1 MDTALKI
8 NAIKNHL
15 NIKKDIDLASYL
27 GVKQSTLAT
36 WKLRNTMDIDV
47 IISKCDFINPS
58 WLLTGEGPML
68 KESNQLNTMDANKEA
83 DLLRSEIEILKKSN
97 EEKERTI
104 QRLFEQ
110 FEKLSEQNQVL
121 VSIVT
126 NTSVPKKKEA
136 I

>member
-1 MDTALKI
+1 MSVKERI
-8 NAIKNHL
+8 IKYVDYLGISVRAFEMNCGLSNGLVNNIRESLAQKTLDKVSMSYPEL
-15 NIKKDIDLASYL
+15 NI
-27 GVKQSTLAT
+27 G
-36 WKLRNTMDIDV
+36 
-47 IISKCDFINPS
+47 

-68 KESNQLNTMDANKEA
+68 KEPNQLNTMDATKEA

-110 FEKLSEQNQVL
+110 FDKLSEQNQVL
-121 VSIVT
+121 VSLVT

>member
-1 MDTALKI
+1 
-8 NAIKNHL
+8 
-15 NIKKDIDLASYL
+15 
-27 GVKQSTLAT
+27 
-36 WKLRNTMDIDV
+36 
-47 IISKCDFINPS
+47 
-58 WLLTGEGPML
+58 ML
-68 KESNQLNTMDANKEA
+68 KEPNQLNTMDATKEA

-110 FEKLSEQNQVL
+110 FDKLSEQNQVL
-121 VSIVT
+121 VSLVT